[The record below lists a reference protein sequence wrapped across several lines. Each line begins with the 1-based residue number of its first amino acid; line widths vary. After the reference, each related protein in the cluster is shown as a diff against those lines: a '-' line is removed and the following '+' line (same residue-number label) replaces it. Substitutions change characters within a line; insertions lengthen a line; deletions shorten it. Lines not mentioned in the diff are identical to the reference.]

1 MTLGNVPLSAISARL
16 HPGARVFL
24 PGSAA
29 EVRALTGM
37 LTAPDAVA
45 LHLTATLVPGI
56 NAMPALPLAPGATLT
71 NPFAFGPAG
80 SQAKGAARHVPAT
93 YAGFAK
99 HIARATFDAVIV
111 TVAPPGPDGRA
122 SLGPAVEFTPTAL
135 ARTGRMIVVI
145 NHALPAMPDAPTVA
159 LRDAELVVETDSPL
173 CAYDAGVA
181 TPEALA
187 IAGGIAA
194 FITDGATVQIGIGKV
209 PDALLRALTDRRG
222 LRLHSGM
229 LSDGMQALAAA
240 GALDPHHLPTS
251 CVHVGTQAHYDWVRG
266 RAGLIVAPV
275 SQTHAPGTLA
285 AQPRLVAV
293 NGAIEVDLFG
303 QANLE
308 TIGPRA
314 ISGVGGAGDFAAAAA
329 RAPDGISIVGLPAVG
344 PKGVARI
351 VPQLTGP
358 VSLPR
363 HEVDVVVTEFGSADL
378 RGLCSMA
385 RAERIMAIAAPDH
398 RAALSSAWHDIAAKL

>member
-1 MTLGNVPLSAISARL
+1 MTTGRDRLSAIPARL

-29 EVRALTGM
+29 EVPALTAM

-56 NAMPALPLAPGATLT
+56 NAMPALPLTPGATLT

-80 SQAKGAARHVPAT
+80 SQAKGAARQMPSS

-99 HIARATFDAVIV
+99 HLARSTFDAVIV
-111 TVAPPGPDGRA
+111 TVAPPGPDGSA

-145 NHALPAMPDAPTVA
+145 NHALPAIPGAPTVA
-159 LRDAELVVETDSPL
+159 LRDAEFVVETDSPL
-173 CAYDAGVA
+173 CVYDVGVG
-181 TPEALA
+181 TPEALT
-187 IAGGIAA
+187 IAQGIAA

-229 LSDGMQALAAA
+229 LSDGMQALLAA
-240 GALDPHHLPTS
+240 GALDPTHQPTA
-251 CVHVGTQAHYDWVRG
+251 CVHVGTQAHYTWLRD
-266 RAGLIVAPV
+266 RAGLVVAPV
-275 SQTHAPGTLA
+275 SQTHAPATLA
-285 AQPRLVAV
+285 AQPGLVAV
-293 NGAIEVDLFG
+293 NAAIEVDLFG

-308 TIGPRA
+308 FIGPRA

-329 RAPDGISIVGLPAVG
+329 KAPDGLSIVGLPALG
-344 PKGVARI
+344 PRGISRI
-351 VPQLTGP
+351 VPRLAGP

-363 HEVDVVVTEFGSADL
+363 HEVDVIVTEFGYADL

-385 RAERIMAIAAPDH
+385 RAERIIAIAAPDH
-398 RAALSSAWHDIAAKL
+398 RAALSSAWRDIATKL

>member
-1 MTLGNVPLSAISARL
+1 MTPLSAIPAAL
-16 HPGARVFL
+16 VPGTRVFL

-29 EVRALTGM
+29 EVPALTAL
-37 LTAPDAVA
+37 LTGPDAVP

-56 NAMPALPLAPGATLT
+56 NAMPSLPLAPGATLT

-80 SQAKGAARHVPAT
+80 TQGAGAVQHMPVS
-93 YAGFAK
+93 YASFAK
-99 HIARATFDAVIV
+99 HVAHARFDAVIV
-111 TVAPPGPDGRA
+111 TVAPPGSDGRA
-122 SLGPAVEFTPTAL
+122 SLGPAAEFTPTAL

-145 NHALPAMPDAPTVA
+145 NHALPPMPGAPTIA
-159 LRDAELVVETDSPL
+159 LQDASLVVETDSPL
-173 CAYDAGVA
+173 CTYDAGAA

-209 PDALLRALTDRRG
+209 PDALLRALNDRRG

-240 GALDPHHLPTS
+240 GALDPCHLPTS

-266 RAGLIVAPV
+266 RAGLVVAPV

-285 AQPRLVAV
+285 AQPGLVAV

-329 RAPDGISIVGLPAVG
+329 RAPDGISLVGLPALG
-344 PKGVARI
+344 PKGMTRI
-351 VPQLTGP
+351 VPRLSGP

-363 HEVDVVVTEFGSADL
+363 T
-378 RGLCSMA
+378 RSMY
-385 RAERIMAIAAPDH
+385 
-398 RAALSSAWHDIAAKL
+398 S